1 MKAKTMSVGQLKR
14 LIMEMIDEKEV
25 SDVKEA
31 HHESDAM
38 EETDADA
45 EVEESEHA
53 DEGEEAINESATL
66 DRWRKLAGLL
76 ES

>member
-38 EETDADA
+38 EETDA